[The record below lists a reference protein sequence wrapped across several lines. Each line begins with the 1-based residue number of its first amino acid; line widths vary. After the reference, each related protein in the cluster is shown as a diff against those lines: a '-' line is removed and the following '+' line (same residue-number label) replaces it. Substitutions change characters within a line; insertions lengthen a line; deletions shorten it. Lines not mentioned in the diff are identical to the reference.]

1 MDKNLKEADMPI
13 KNMLLLGAAIAS
25 ALAAIS
31 MQFQVDPS
39 VWFAWLFSGMF
50 FCLLFTPKSKQKTTP
65 PTPTTHRHSM
75 PGRGVRAARRR

>member
-1 MDKNLKEADMPI
+1 MPI

-39 VWFAWLFSGMF
+39 VWFAWLLSGMF
-50 FCLLFTPKSKQKTTP
+50 FCLLFTPKSGQKTTTTP
-65 PTPTTHRHSM
+65 PPTHRHNR
-75 PGRGVRAARRR
+75 PGRGVRPARRR